1 MFTCNSC
8 NMGVRD
14 LSDMY
19 AQSPRAYILGESRV
33 PMLQVICI
41 TSGTLKICPNLQAFA
56 LPIYITMNIRFNYG
70 IFT

>member
-1 MFTCNSC
+1 
-8 NMGVRD
+8 MGARD
-14 LSDMY
+14 LPDMY
-19 AQSPRAYILGESRV
+19 ARGPQAQGLRAYISGESRA

-56 LPIYITMNIRFNYG
+56 LPIYVTMSIRFDYG